1 MDATVIKRLVIRKAS
16 EADVPV
22 LLRLI
27 RELADYEHLSQECI
41 ATEESIKDILF
52 GDGVNAEALVAE
64 YDDTPVGFALFFHNF
79 STFLGKRGIYIEDL
93 FVKPDFRRKGVGRA
107 LLMHIV
113 RIAKERKC
121 GRVEWCVLDW
131 NEPAIKFY
139 KGIGAKPL
147 DEWTIFRLSGDALQ
161 KLGEENS

>member
-1 MDATVIKRLVIRKAS
+1 MDATMIDRLVIRKAS
-16 EADVPV
+16 ETDVPV
-22 LLRLI
+22 LLSLI
-27 RELADYEHLSQECI
+27 RELADYEHLSHECV
-41 ATEESIKDILF
+41 ATEELIKDILF

-64 YDDTPVGFALFFHNF
+64 YDGTPVGFALFFHNF
-79 STFLGKRGIYIEDL
+79 STFLGKRGIYIEDV
-93 FVKPDFRRKGVGRA
+93 FVKPDFRRKGIGRA

-113 RIAKERKC
+113 RLAKERKC

-147 DEWTIFRLSGDALQ
+147 DEWTVFRLSGDALQ
-161 KLGEENS
+161 KLGEENL